1 MNVNELS
8 EKLREMY
15 RGASQGDAV
24 VMVHLFGI
32 KYANEIRESGASD
45 LPPRFIPPTELV
57 YRCSD
62 PGAEPGGAER
72 SLALHRT
79 RPAPP
84 PAPAAGSPAR
94 CAA

>member
-32 KYANEIRESGASD
+32 KYANEIRESGASPKEIV
-45 LPPRFIPPTELV
+45 L
-57 YRCSD
+57 
-62 PGAEPGGAER
+62 
-72 SLALHRT
+72 
-79 RPAPP
+79 
-84 PAPAAGSPAR
+84 AAGMSESYGVEVNKRINLAKFVQVR
-94 CAA
+94 T

>member
-32 KYANEIRESGASD
+32 KYANEIRESGASPKEIV
-45 LPPRFIPPTELV
+45 L
-57 YRCSD
+57 
-62 PGAEPGGAER
+62 GAGMSESYGVEVNKGIN
-72 SLALHRT
+72 LAKFVQVRT
-79 RPAPP
+79 
-84 PAPAAGSPAR
+84 
-94 CAA
+94 